1 MGSAPFGTYNTRV
14 PYQDIMRNAR
24 SLVLWLLAG
33 AAGLA
38 LLIWA
43 YPRAFPLLP
52 RDWTVS
58 REEAVN
64 IALER
69 LRDLGEPVKDP
80 YIVAILGPDPRLE
93 RRLQLAVD
101 RNGFEK
107 LRETSLPGQMITW
120 DIYVFPRGAS
130 QSDWTYLASVSPSG
144 DVLMLRR
151 RFDPLEK
158 GSPLPPREARERARV
173 FLIREGINLDLYEK
187 PEIRSQQ
194 LAGRTDQSVRFRD
207 RRNPLTDGRTHGMQ
221 VFYAGER
228 FAGFGPWVDDPQ
240 EKEIA
245 RSIRGVN
252 FLFIIRVV
260 WVILFASVL
269 ALPFLKRYHEGEI
282 GVRRG
287 VQIFLVVAA
296 AGLLTMLVASRASSQ
311 DSSFGFVTREQNTW
325 LVVLFQTVFYIF
337 PAGVLAF
344 FSWSAGESVCR
355 ERWGHKLAA
364 FDALFKGQFANET
377 VARSSFRGWMAGLA
391 TAGVSAALL
400 AGIRAAGGWPLSS
413 LLLAPS
419 GRWQGVELVAGAL
432 ATAMPFHLAVILW
445 LLPTAARKLGV
456 WGGSVLAVL
465 MGAIVFY
472 PLALAVPLGWT
483 LVVALVPAAVL
494 VVLFLATDLLPVLL
508 TALVTQILFGV
519 WPLITA
525 EDPTLQAH
533 GWSAVV
539 LLAIPLVLSLRALG
553 SGREFVYRYEDIPPH
568 VRRIAERERQR
579 VELET
584 ARRIQGSIL
593 PDLPP
598 RLAGVDIAHAYL
610 PASEVG
616 GDFYDVLALEDGRLA
631 VAVGDVAGH
640 GVSSG
645 LIMAM
650 AKSALAVQ
658 VTFDPDVAQVFR
670 TLNRTVFQTARKRLL
685 ATLCYALIDPRR
697 LEMLYASAGHLYPY
711 RISAGGRVD
720 SLESTAYPLGVRGEL
735 AVEARTAR
743 LSPGDTLFL
752 FSDGLVEARKEG
764 SDEQFGFE
772 RLEASLA
779 RHANRDVEG
788 LRDGIL
794 ADVETFTAN
803 APREDDQ
810 TILVL
815 RLP

>member
-1 MGSAPFGTYNTRV
+1 
-14 PYQDIMRNAR
+14 MRNAR

-52 RDWTVS
+52 QSWTIS

-69 LRDLGEPVKDP
+69 LRDLGEPVEDP
-80 YIVAILGPDPRLE
+80 YIVAVLGRDPFLE
-93 RRLQLAVD
+93 RRLQLAQD
-101 RNGFEK
+101 RNGAER
-107 LRETSLPGQMITW
+107 LRESPLPDQVVPW
-120 DIYVFPRGAS
+120 DVYVFPRWAP
-130 QSDWTYLASVSPSG
+130 QNEWAYIATVSPSG
-144 DVLMLRR
+144 KVLALRR
-151 RFDPLEK
+151 RFDPQEK
-158 GSPLPPREARERARV
+158 GRPLAPEVARERADA
-173 FLIREGINLDLYEK
+173 FLTREGINLSLYEE
-187 PEIRSQQ
+187 PQIRSQQ
-194 LAGRTDQSVRFRD
+194 LAGRTDLSVRYRD
-207 RRNPLTDGRTHGMQ
+207 RRNPLTEGRTHGIQ
-221 VFYAGER
+221 VFFAGDR
-228 FAGFGPWVDDPQ
+228 FAGFGPWLEDPQ
-240 EKEIA
+240 EKA
-245 RSIRGVN
+245 LASSMRGVN

-269 ALPFLKRYHEGEI
+269 AVPFLKRYHEGEI

-287 VQIFLVVAA
+287 VQIFLLVAV
-296 AGLLTMLVASRASSQ
+296 AGLLTMLVAARASSQ
-311 DSSFGFVTREQNTW
+311 DSSFGFATREQNTW
-325 LVVLFQTVFYIF
+325 MVLLFQMVFYIF

-344 FSWSAGESVCR
+344 FAWSVGEAVCR

-364 FDALFKGQFANET
+364 FDALFEGQLANET
-377 VARSSFRGWMAGLA
+377 VARSAFRGWMAGLL
-391 TAGVSAALL
+391 TTGVVAALL
-400 AGIRAAGGWPLSS
+400 ALVREAGGWPLSS

-419 GRWQGVELVAGAL
+419 GRWQGVELVSGAL
-432 ATAMPFHLAVILW
+432 ATALPFYLAVILW
-445 LLPTAARKLGV
+445 LLPVVARKLGV
-456 WGGSVLAVL
+456 WGGTAVAVL
-465 MGAIVFY
+465 VGAVVFY
-472 PLALAVPLGWT
+472 PLALTVPLGWSVVPA
-483 LVVALVPAAVL
+483 LVFSAALVALF
-494 VVLFLATDLLPVLL
+494 LFTDLLTVLL
-508 TALVTQILFGV
+508 TALVTHVLFGV
-519 WPLITA
+519 YPLIMAT
-525 EDPTLQAH
+525 DPGLQAH

-539 LLAIPLVLSLRALG
+539 LLAIPVVLSLRALG
-553 SGREFVYRYEDIPPH
+553 SGREFVYRYEDVPPH

-584 ARRIQGSIL
+584 ARRIQSSIL

-658 VTFDPDVAQVFR
+658 VTFDPDVAQIFR

-711 RISAGGRVD
+711 RISAAGRVD
-720 SLESTAYPLGVRGEL
+720 ALESTAYPLGVRGEL
-735 AVEARTAR
+735 TVEARTAR

-752 FSDGLVEARKEG
+752 FSDGLVEARREG
-764 SDEQFGFE
+764 SDDQFGFE

-794 ADVETFTAN
+794 ADVEKFTAN